1 MKNYAKPNMEIIY
14 VGTEDD
20 VIRTSTVDNVKNSND
35 NTFINDGGWDLGNL
49 TNGN

>member
-35 NTFINDGGWDLGNL
+35 NIFDNNGGWDLSQLG
-49 TNGN
+49 

>member
-20 VIRTSTVDNVKNSND
+20 VIRTSTVDNVNNTKD
-35 NTFINDGGWDLGNL
+35 NIFNNDGGWDLSQLG
-49 TNGN
+49 

>member
-35 NTFINDGGWDLGNL
+35 NIFNKDGDWDLSKL
-49 TNGN
+49 S

>member
-20 VIRTSTVDNVKNSND
+20 VIRTSTVEDVNNSKDNIFN
-35 NTFINDGGWDLGNL
+35 NDGGWDLSQLG
-49 TNGN
+49 

>member
-20 VIRTSTVDNVKNSND
+20 VIRTSTVEDVNNSKDNIFNNGD
-35 NTFINDGGWDLGNL
+35 WDLSKLG
-49 TNGN
+49 

>member
-35 NTFINDGGWDLGNL
+35 NIFNNNGDWDLSKLG
-49 TNGN
+49 

>member
-20 VIRTSTVDNVKNSND
+20 VIRTSTVEDVNNSKDNIFN
-35 NTFINDGGWDLGNL
+35 NDGGWDLSNL
-49 TNGN
+49 G

>member
-20 VIRTSTVDNVKNSND
+20 VIRTSTVEDVNNSND
-35 NTFINDGGWDLGNL
+35 NIFNNDGGWDLSNL
-49 TNGN
+49 G

>member
-35 NTFINDGGWDLGNL
+35 NIFNKDGDWDLSKLG
-49 TNGN
+49 

>member
-20 VIRTSTVDNVKNSND
+20 VIRTSTVDNVKNSAKR
-35 NTFINDGGWDLGNL
+35 GGKN
-49 TNGN
+49 NEKN

>member
-20 VIRTSTVDNVKNSND
+20 VIRTSTVDNVNNTND
-35 NTFINDGGWDLGNL
+35 NIFNNGDWDLSKLG
-49 TNGN
+49 

>member
-20 VIRTSTVDNVKNSND
+20 VIRTSTVEDVNNSKDNIFN
-35 NTFINDGGWDLGNL
+35 NDGDWDLSQLG
-49 TNGN
+49 

>member
-20 VIRTSTVDNVKNSND
+20 VIRTSNVDNVKNSND
-35 NTFINDGGWDLGNL
+35 NIFNKDGDWDLSQLG
-49 TNGN
+49 

>member
-20 VIRTSTVDNVKNSND
+20 VIRTSTVEDVNNSND
-35 NTFINDGGWDLGNL
+35 NIFNNDGGWDLSQLG
-49 TNGN
+49 

>member
-20 VIRTSTVDNVKNSND
+20 VIRTSTVDNVNNSND
-35 NTFINDGGWDLGNL
+35 NIFDNNGGWDLSNL
-49 TNGN
+49 G

>member
-20 VIRTSTVDNVKNSND
+20 VIRTSTVDNVNNTND
-35 NTFINDGGWDLGNL
+35 NIFDKDGTWDLGDL
-49 TNGN
+49 S

>member
-35 NTFINDGGWDLGNL
+35 NIFNNNGDWDLSQLG
-49 TNGN
+49 

>member
-20 VIRTSTVDNVKNSND
+20 VIRTSTVDNVNNSKD
-35 NTFINDGGWDLGNL
+35 NIFNNGDWDLSNL
-49 TNGN
+49 G

>member
-1 MKNYAKPNMEIIY
+1 MEIIY

-35 NTFINDGGWDLGNL
+35 NIFNNGDWDLSQLG
-49 TNGN
+49 

>member
-20 VIRTSTVDNVKNSND
+20 VIRTSIVEDVNNSRD
-35 NTFINDGGWDLGNL
+35 NTFNNDGGWDLSNL
-49 TNGN
+49 G

>member
-20 VIRTSTVDNVKNSND
+20 VIRTSTVDNVNNSND
-35 NTFINDGGWDLGNL
+35 NIFNKDGDWDLSKLG
-49 TNGN
+49 

>member
-1 MKNYAKPNMEIIY
+1 MEIIY

-35 NTFINDGGWDLGNL
+35 NIFNKDGDWDLSKL
-49 TNGN
+49 S

>member
-20 VIRTSTVDNVKNSND
+20 VIRTSTVDNVNNSKD
-35 NTFINDGGWDLGNL
+35 NIFNNGDWDLSQLG
-49 TNGN
+49 

>member
-20 VIRTSTVDNVKNSND
+20 VIRTSTVEDVNNSKDNIFNNGD
-35 NTFINDGGWDLGNL
+35 WDLSNL
-49 TNGN
+49 G

>member
-20 VIRTSTVDNVKNSND
+20 VIRTSTVEDVNNTKDNIFN
-35 NTFINDGGWDLGNL
+35 NDGGWDLSQLG
-49 TNGN
+49 

>member
-20 VIRTSTVDNVKNSND
+20 VIRTSTVDNVNNSKD
-35 NTFINDGGWDLGNL
+35 NIFNNGDWDLSKLG
-49 TNGN
+49 

>member
-20 VIRTSTVDNVKNSND
+20 VIRTSTVEDENNSKDNIFNNGD
-35 NTFINDGGWDLGNL
+35 WDLSNL
-49 TNGN
+49 G

>member
-20 VIRTSTVDNVKNSND
+20 VIRTSTVDNVNNSKD
-35 NTFINDGGWDLGNL
+35 NIFNNGDWDLSQL
-49 TNGN
+49 S

>member
-20 VIRTSTVDNVKNSND
+20 VIRTSPVDND
-35 NTFINDGGWDLGNL
+35 NIFDKDGNWNLDDLK
-49 TNGN
+49 

>member
-20 VIRTSTVDNVKNSND
+20 VIRTSTVEDVNNSKDNIFNNGD
-35 NTFINDGGWDLGNL
+35 WDLSQLG
-49 TNGN
+49 